1 MFNRP
6 TPPAIADLK
15 PDQPTKESAWRKLVD
30 YILGYQATWI
40 TDIGLKAGLF
50 NAISEAGPPGTTED
64 ALAETLGY
72 SPRYTGIWCRAAYAF
87 ELLDWDEAAGYR
99 LAPYM
104 ESVLLNPTDPLF
116 LGGRVQFNAA
126 LHQDFHA
133 FPKYLPSGGVWPR
146 SQHDPWLLEALKN
159 MTKPDYAVITDTV
172 LPQMLDSDRMTSS
185 ELDILDL
192 GAGAGYGVV
201 HYASRF
207 PNARVLGIEYDGPS
221 ATLAAQTLA
230 ESDFGNR
237 AQVLK
242 ADANSMNYDS
252 AFDVITMN
260 VTLHE
265 VGGPDSY
272 RNVLSRAHRALRPD
286 GIIIVSELPY
296 PDSPRD
302 YRGNPAYQMMAGVQL
317 HEALVGCGMITQ
329 AELRDLLE
337 SAGFREVNA
346 PEHPLPTRFIL
357 AGRK

>member
-1 MFNRP
+1 MIHDH
-6 TPPAIADLK
+6 TSTK
-15 PDQPTKESAWRKLVD
+15 QPDKHAAWRKLVD
-30 YILGYQATWI
+30 YILGYQATWVA
-40 TDIGLKAGLF
+40 DIGLKAGLF
-50 NAISEAGPPGTTED
+50 AGISQAGTPGIKED
-64 ALAETLGY
+64 ELARDLSYE
-72 SPRYTGIWCRAAYAF
+72 PRYVAIWCRAAYAF

-104 ESVLLNPTDPLF
+104 EFILLNPTDPLF

-159 MTKPDYAVITDTV
+159 MTKPDYAVITESV
-172 LPQMLDSDRMTSS
+172 LPRVLSNDVLMSS
-185 ELDILDL
+185 FDILDI
-192 GAGAGYGVV
+192 GSGAGYGVI
-201 HYASRF
+201 HYANRF
-207 PNARVLGIEYDGPS
+207 PNARVVGIEYDSPS
-221 ATLAAQTLA
+221 AALAARTLA
-230 ESDFGNR
+230 ESDFGER
-237 AQVLK
+237 AQVLE
-242 ADANSMNYDS
+242 ADANAMDYCS

-272 RNVLSRAHRALRPD
+272 RNVLSRAHRALRPE
-286 GIIIVSELPY
+286 GVIVVSELPY

-329 AELRDLLE
+329 GELRDLME